1 MSNLLWPT
9 DYSTPGL
16 HVPHQLPKFAQ
27 VHVHCIGDA
36 NQPSHPL
43 MPSSPWLLIFP
54 SIRDFPMS
62 QLFASKYWSFSF
74 NISPS
79 NEYSGLISLKIDW
92 FDLLKSKGLS
102 RVFSNTTIWKHQFF
116 SSQPT
121 QGPTLTSGKNI
132 ALTIWTFVGRA
143 MTLLFSTLS
152 RFVRAFLP
160 RSKHL
165 LISWLHSPSIMI
177 LEPKNRKS
185 VTISTFSPLYL
196 SWSNGAE
203 WHDLS
208 FSNI

>member
-92 FDLLKSKGLS
+92 FDLSAVQVNQ
-102 RVFSNTTIWKHQFF
+102 VFSNITVWKYQFIGTLPSLQSNSHNCMWQLGRPWKWKWKWSRSVVSNSLWPPRTVAYQAPPSMGFSRQEYWSGVPF
-116 SSQPT
+116 SSPGDLPKPEVKPGSRLST
-121 QGPTLTSGKNI
+121 CI
-132 ALTIWTFVGRA
+132 GRW
-143 MTLLFSTLS
+143 
-152 RFVRAFLP
+152 V
-160 RSKHL
+160 
-165 LISWLHSPSIMI
+165 
-177 LEPKNRKS
+177 
-185 VTISTFSPLYL
+185 LYQ
-196 SWSNGAE
+196 
-203 WHDLS
+203 
-208 FSNI
+208 